1 MTTHPRPTASS
12 NAAGGGGI
20 VLEHKYGAVLL
31 AYLLT
36 GNPVPGLGDDVT
48 PTAVRFQAS
57 AISPVDDL
65 LVSGQAPNGRIRR
78 VSVGVRRT
86 PKLTRSEKDAVPLI
100 RSYLDVVA
108 GSWEEVR
115 AGRWRLVLAAASPGK
130 AATQTGELGVIAR
143 ANSSSQ
149 TAFRNKLKHGVYR
162 RELRDRLGHLDAL
175 VAAALAQRIDAR
187 DVQPGELTWRFLFSL
202 RVLLLRLQGADTSD
216 R

>member
-65 LVSGQAPNGRIRR
+65 LVS
-78 VSVGVRRT
+78 VGVRRT
-86 PKLTRSEKDAVPLI
+86 PKLTRSEKDSVPLI

-130 AATQTGELGVIAR
+130 AVTQAGELGVIAR